1 MLYLV
6 VYLFDRY
13 GMVLGTFKLVTLAA
27 LIVAVIS
34 AFVASFYYEYS
45 REDSYY
51 YYSTLDKSYYD
62 AAKGVF
68 STAVKVGAIAGLVS
82 VLAPSKQG
90 LAMLGGVYV
99 GQQVYE
105 GLNKS
110 ELVNKAVAV
119 LDKELNGYLD
129 EYLAPTQPNTD
140 TPKQ

>member
-13 GMVLGTFKLVTLAA
+13 GMVLGAFKVVTVAA
-27 LIVAVIS
+27 LFVAII
-34 AFVASFYYEYS
+34 AAITASFYYEYS
-45 REDSYY
+45 REDSH
-51 YYSTLDKSYYD
+51 YYSPLDKSYYN

-68 STAVKVGAIAGLVS
+68 STAVKVGAIAGVVS

-99 GQQVYE
+99 GQQVYD
-105 GLNKS
+105 GLSKS
-110 ELVNKAVAV
+110 ELVNKAVKV
-119 LDKELNGYLD
+119 LDLELNGYLD
-129 EYLAPTQPNTD
+129 EYLSTNAPD

>member
-13 GMVLGTFKLVTLAA
+13 GMVLGAFKVVTV
-27 LIVAVIS
+27 VAVVAAVIA
-34 AFVASFYYEYS
+34 AFTASFYYEYA
-45 REDSYY
+45 REDSD
-51 YYSTLDKSYYD
+51 YYSPIDKSYFEMSKR
-62 AAKGVF
+62 AF
-68 STAVKVGAIAGLVS
+68 TTAVKVGAIAGVVS

-119 LDKELNGYLD
+119 LDQELNGYLD
-129 EYLAPTQPNTD
+129 SYLAPTHQNSRIR
-140 TPKQ
+140 

>member
-13 GMVLGTFKLVTLAA
+13 GMVLGAFKVVTVAA
-27 LIVAVIS
+27 LFVAII
-34 AFVASFYYEYS
+34 AAITASFYYEYS
-45 REDSYY
+45 REDSH
-51 YYSTLDKSYYD
+51 YYSPLDKSYYN

-68 STAVKVGAIAGLVS
+68 STAVKVGAIAGIVS

-129 EYLAPTQPNTD
+129 EYLTPTQPNTD

>member
-13 GMVLGTFKLVTLAA
+13 VEIIRTIGFAAGISVLVIGISLV
-27 LIVAVIS
+27 V
-34 AFVASFYYEYS
+34 
-45 REDSYY
+45 
-51 YYSTLDKSYYD
+51 KSIHYD
-62 AAKGVF
+62 VDPKGDFRIERDRIIYNRTSNIF
-68 STAVKVGAIAGLVS
+68 SSAVKFFAVTFTIFI
-82 VLAPSKQG
+82 LAPSKQG

-110 ELVNKAVAV
+110 ELINKAVAV

-140 TPKQ
+140 TQKH

>member
-1 MLYLV
+1 
-6 VYLFDRY
+6 
-13 GMVLGTFKLVTLAA
+13 MVLGTFKVVTVAA
-27 LIVAVIS
+27 LFVAII
-34 AFVASFYYEYS
+34 AAITASFYYEYS
-45 REDSYY
+45 REDSH
-51 YYSTLDKSYYD
+51 YYSLLDKSYYN

-68 STAVKVGAIAGLVS
+68 STAVKVGAIAGIVS

-129 EYLAPTQPNTD
+129 EYLTPTQPNTD

>member
-13 GMVLGTFKLVTLAA
+13 GMVLGAFKLATAGAIVTAVLAA
-27 LIVAVIS
+27 I
-34 AFVASFYYEYS
+34 FASFYYEYA

-51 YYSTLDKSYYD
+51 YSPLDKSYFNIS
-62 AAKGVF
+62 KQVF
-68 STAVKVGAIAGLVS
+68 TTAVKVGAIAGVVS

-105 GLNKS
+105 GLSKS

-129 EYLAPTQPNTD
+129 EYLTPTQPNTD

>member
-13 GMVLGTFKLVTLAA
+13 GMVLGAFKVATVIAIAVAVIAA
-27 LIVAVIS
+27 LI
-34 AFVASFYYEYS
+34 ASFYYEYS
-45 REDSYY
+45 REDSH
-51 YYSTLDKSYYD
+51 YYSPLDKSYFELSKR
-62 AAKGVF
+62 ALT
-68 STAVKVGAIAGLVS
+68 TAVKVGAIAGIIS

-99 GQQVYE
+99 GQQVYD
-105 GLNKS
+105 GLSKS

-140 TPKQ
+140 TQKH

>member
-1 MLYLV
+1 MLYLI

-13 GMVLGTFKLVTLAA
+13 GMVLGAFKVVTV
-27 LIVAVIS
+27 VAVVAAVIA
-34 AFVASFYYEYS
+34 AFTASFYYEYA
-45 REDSYY
+45 REDSD
-51 YYSTLDKSYYD
+51 YYSQLDKSYFEMSKR
-62 AAKGVF
+62 ALT
-68 STAVKVGAIAGLVS
+68 TAVKVGAIAGVVS

-110 ELVNKAVAV
+110 ELVSKAVAV

-129 EYLAPTQPNTD
+129 EYLAPTQPNTN

>member
-13 GMVLGTFKLVTLAA
+13 GMVLGAFKLVTLLAVV
-27 LIVAVIS
+27 VAVI
-34 AFVASFYYEYS
+34 AAVTASFYYEYS
-45 REDSYY
+45 REDSH
-51 YYSTLDKSYYD
+51 YYSPLDKSYYD

-110 ELVNKAVAV
+110 ELVNKAVKV
-119 LDKELNGYLD
+119 LDQELNGYLD
-129 EYLAPTQPNTD
+129 EYLTPTQPNTD
-140 TPKQ
+140 TTK

>member
-13 GMVLGTFKLVTLAA
+13 GMVLGVFKVVTV
-27 LIVAVIS
+27 VAVMAAVIA
-34 AFVASFYYEYS
+34 AFTASFYYEYV
-45 REDSYY
+45 REDSD
-51 YYSTLDKSYYD
+51 YYSPLDKSYFEMSKR
-62 AAKGVF
+62 ALA
-68 STAVKVGAIAGLVS
+68 TAVKVGAIAGVVS

-99 GQQVYE
+99 GQQVYD

-110 ELVNKAVAV
+110 ELVNKAVKV
-119 LDKELNGYLD
+119 LDQELNGYLD
-129 EYLAPTQPNTD
+129 SYLAPTQPNTD

>member
-13 GMVLGTFKLVTLAA
+13 GMVLGTFKIATVVA
-27 LIVAVIS
+27 LFVAVIS
-34 AFVASFYYEYS
+34 AIVASFYYECS
-45 REDSYY
+45 REDSH
-51 YYSTLDKSYYD
+51 YYSPLDKSYYNT
-62 AAKGVF
+62 AKKTFV
-68 STAVKVGAIAGLVS
+68 TAVYVGAITGIVS

-99 GQQVYE
+99 GQQVYD
-105 GLNKS
+105 GLSKS

-140 TPKQ
+140 TQKH

>member
-13 GMVLGTFKLVTLAA
+13 GMVLGAFKVVTV
-27 LIVAVIS
+27 VAVVAAVIA
-34 AFVASFYYEYS
+34 AFTASFYYEYA
-45 REDSYY
+45 REDSD
-51 YYSTLDKSYYD
+51 YYSPIDKSYFEMSKR
-62 AAKGVF
+62 AF
-68 STAVKVGAIAGLVS
+68 TTAVKVGAIAGVVS

-119 LDKELNGYLD
+119 LDQELNGYLD
-129 EYLAPTQPNTD
+129 SYLASTQPSTD

>member
-13 GMVLGTFKLVTLAA
+13 GMVLGAFKLVTLLAVV
-27 LIVAVIS
+27 VAVI
-34 AFVASFYYEYS
+34 AAVTASFYYEYS

-51 YYSTLDKSYYD
+51 YSPLDKSYYY

-82 VLAPSKQG
+82 ILAPSKQG

-129 EYLAPTQPNTD
+129 EYLTPTQPNTD
-140 TPKQ
+140 TAK

>member
-1 MLYLV
+1 MLYLI

-13 GMVLGTFKLVTLAA
+13 GMVLGAFKVVTV
-27 LIVAVIS
+27 VAVVAAVIA
-34 AFVASFYYEYS
+34 AFTASFYYEYA
-45 REDSYY
+45 REDSD
-51 YYSTLDKSYYD
+51 YYSSLDKSYFEMSKR
-62 AAKGVF
+62 AFA
-68 STAVKVGAIAGLVS
+68 TAVKVGAIAGLVS

-99 GQQVYE
+99 GQQVYD
-105 GLNKS
+105 GLSKS

>member
-1 MLYLV
+1 MLYLI

-13 GMVLGTFKLVTLAA
+13 LSIVKTIGLVAIVSVFVVVIA
-27 LIVAVIS
+27 LIVKTI
-34 AFVASFYYEYS
+34 
-45 REDSYY
+45 
-51 YYSTLDKSYYD
+51 YYD
-62 AAKGVF
+62 VNPKGDYYIERDKIISERASNIFSNAIKVF
-68 STAVKVGAIAGLVS
+68 AVSFTIFI
-82 VLAPSKQG
+82 LAPSKQG

-110 ELVNKAVAV
+110 ELINKAVAV

-129 EYLAPTQPNTD
+129 EYLSTNAPD

>member
-13 GMVLGTFKLVTLAA
+13 VEVVRTIGL
-27 LIVAVIS
+27 VAVVS
-34 AFVASFYYEYS
+34 LFVIIALLCARFI
-45 REDSYY
+45 
-51 YYSTLDKSYYD
+51 YYD
-62 AAKGVF
+62 VNPKGDFYIERDRVTYKLASSIFSNAIRVF
-68 STAVKVGAIAGLVS
+68 VVTFTIFI
-82 VLAPSKQG
+82 LAPSKQG

-119 LDKELNGYLD
+119 LDKELNSYLD

-140 TPKQ
+140 AQKH

>member
-13 GMVLGTFKLVTLAA
+13 GMVLGAFKLATAGAIVTAVLAA
-27 LIVAVIS
+27 I
-34 AFVASFYYEYS
+34 FASFYYEYS
-45 REDSYY
+45 REDSH
-51 YYSTLDKSYYD
+51 YYSPLDKSYFNIS
-62 AAKGVF
+62 KQVF
-68 STAVKVGAIAGLVS
+68 TTAVKVGAIAGVVS

-110 ELVNKAVAV
+110 ELVSKAVAV

>member
-1 MLYLV
+1 MLYLI

-13 GMVLGTFKLVTLAA
+13 GMVLGAFKVATVTA
-27 LIVAVIS
+27 IVAAVI
-34 AFVASFYYEYS
+34 AVFVASFYYEYS
-45 REDSYY
+45 REDSH
-51 YYSTLDKSYYD
+51 YYSPLDKSYFELSKR
-62 AAKGVF
+62 ALT
-68 STAVKVGAIAGLVS
+68 TAVKVGAIAGVVS

-99 GQQVYE
+99 GQQVYD
-105 GLNKS
+105 GLSKS

>member
-13 GMVLGTFKLVTLAA
+13 GMVLGAFKLVTLLAVV
-27 LIVAVIS
+27 VAVI
-34 AFVASFYYEYS
+34 AAVTASFYYEYS
-45 REDSYY
+45 REDSH
-51 YYSTLDKSYYD
+51 YYSPLDKSYYD

-68 STAVKVGAIAGLVS
+68 STAVKVGAIAGVVS

-140 TPKQ
+140 TAK

>member
-1 MLYLV
+1 MLYLG

-13 GMVLGTFKLVTLAA
+13 GMVLGAFKVVTVAA
-27 LIVAVIS
+27 LFVAII
-34 AFVASFYYEYS
+34 AAITASFYYEYS
-45 REDSYY
+45 REDSH
-51 YYSTLDKSYYD
+51 YYSPLDKSYYN

-68 STAVKVGAIAGLVS
+68 STAVKVGAIAGIVS

-90 LAMLGGVYV
+90 LAVLGGVYV

-129 EYLAPTQPNTD
+129 EYLTPTQPNTD

>member
-13 GMVLGTFKLVTLAA
+13 GMVLGTFKVVTVGA
-27 LIVAVIS
+27 LIVAVI
-34 AFVASFYYEYS
+34 AALIASFYYEYS
-45 REDSYY
+45 REDSH
-51 YYSTLDKSYYD
+51 YYSPLDKSYFTLS
-62 AAKGVF
+62 KRVF
-68 STAVKVGAIAGLVS
+68 TNAVKVGAIAGLVS

-99 GQQVYE
+99 GQQVYD
-105 GLNKS
+105 GLSKS

>member
-13 GMVLGTFKLVTLAA
+13 GMVLGAFKLATAGAIVTAVLAA
-27 LIVAVIS
+27 M
-34 AFVASFYYEYS
+34 FASFYYEYS
-45 REDSYY
+45 REDSH
-51 YYSTLDKSYYD
+51 YYSPLDKSYFNIS
-62 AAKGVF
+62 KQVF
-68 STAVKVGAIAGLVS
+68 TTAVKVGAIAGVVS

-110 ELVNKAVAV
+110 ELVSKAVAV

>member
-13 GMVLGTFKLVTLAA
+13 GMVLGAFKVVTV
-27 LIVAVIS
+27 VAVVAAVIA
-34 AFVASFYYEYS
+34 AFTASFYCEYA
-45 REDSYY
+45 REDSD
-51 YYSTLDKSYYD
+51 YYSQLDKSYFEMSKR
-62 AAKGVF
+62 ALA
-68 STAVKVGAIAGLVS
+68 TAVKVGAIAGVVS

-129 EYLAPTQPNTD
+129 KYLTPTQPSTD